1 MRREPGKRIPINRVL
16 GRQTPFMGIHPVQLL
31 PFSIFGVLSLMLY
44 TIGVLS
50 PIEAA
55 LLAFVVA
62 IGWTV
67 LTRNKIT
74 EYSEGFDKPPEL
86 LVRARLLYRE
96 MKDQNIKTRYTTRQR
111 RYK

>member
-1 MRREPGKRIPINRVL
+1 MRREAGKRIPINRAS

-31 PFSIFGVLSLMLY
+31 PFSVFGVFILMLY
-44 TIGVLS
+44 TIGVLP

-62 IGWTV
+62 IAWTV

-74 EYSEGFDKPPEL
+74 EYSEGFDKPPKL
-86 LVRARLLYRE
+86 LVRARLLYRGLAG
-96 MKDQNIKTRYTTRQR
+96 QNIKTRYTRRQR
-111 RYK
+111 RR